1 MNKRQ
6 DAIKSFDALKSRLTT
21 TVDEY
26 AERFGEEFKAGLA
39 GIKRAA
45 AIYAEAARKYPA
57 SAQDTFMTRYP
68 GVSSHTWELLGKIGT
83 DDLHPSALLLPYETA
98 KAVCRIPYDRQCRMF
113 DAGVRG
119 FYVVNKATLRPRIVS
134 LSALTAPEA
143 DLLIDMEKGEVR
155 TVAQQRQL
163 VLDRQKVAL
172 GKTIGDSLTHQ
183 KVPYRIC
190 GNVCIIAGIELGL
203 GTLKAIVAEMEANGA
218 KMR

>member
-1 MNKRQ
+1 MKRQ
-6 DAIKSFDALKSRLTT
+6 QDTIKTFDALKARLTT

-26 AERFGEEFKAGLA
+26 AVAFGEKFKLGLEA
-39 GIKRAA
+39 IRDAA
-45 AIYAEAARKYPA
+45 AIYCEAVRKYPA

-143 DLLIDMEKGEVR
+143 DLLIDVEKGEVR

-163 VLDRQKVAL
+163 VLDRQKVSL
-172 GKTIGDSLTHQ
+172 GKTIGDSLTRQ
-183 KVPYRIC
+183 QVPYRIC
-190 GNVCIIAGIELGL
+190 GNVCIINGVELGL
-203 GTLKAIVAEMEANGA
+203 GTLKAIVAEMEARGPRR
-218 KMR
+218 K